1 MVMTLED
8 LKSIDDE
15 SFNRLVKKAE
25 EAANGDEELKLE
37 LMKKASI
44 KNLVNKLVFEEKEE
58 ASTSKIPKKHRSSR
72 RGSVDDK
79 SLVEN
84 DKSLKICFCSV
95 QTKERDDHDHD
106 YDEEEEE
113 EEEEAIKKPPLKKQ
127 RKSDNSK
134 KKKMMMMMMN
144 YDENEPGLLDPP
156 PALDIPEEVRNYIE
170 RRLNGT
176 DIMLV
181 IEKKL
186 TATDMNK
193 GENRLSVPRKQ
204 VRADFLTEEEKEKL
218 GNKLK
223 KKVGIEVLMIQPC
236 LKEATGLVLKRWN
249 MSETF
254 SYALIGKWTAAVVEN
269 ETNGLRTGSL
279 VQLWS
284 FRFPKE
290 SSSKLGLG
298 FALVNLNPGEEN
310 L

>member
-37 LMKKASI
+37 LMKKSI
-44 KNLVNKLVFEEKEE
+44 IKTLVNRLVFEEKEE
-58 ASTSKIPKKHRSSR
+58 ASPSKIPKKPRSSR

-84 DKSLKICFCSV
+84 EKSLKICFCSV

-106 YDEEEEE
+106 YE

-134 KKKMMMMMMN
+134 KKKKEMMTN
-144 YDENEPGLLDPP
+144 YEENELGLLDPP
-156 PALDIPEEVRNYIE
+156 PALDIPEEVRNHIE

-204 VRADFLTEEEKEKL
+204 VRADFLTEEEKQKL